1 VTRAGSKRGWGILAL
16 GLGIACGALTDPA
29 AAARTREFRL
39 GSLEAILKGTAEG
52 VSVTADGALEPA
64 PASTRV
70 FSGSVTY
77 VWALVPDGHDG
88 VYAATGSD
96 GKVFHIRGNQ
106 SAEEAASTF
115 EYELFALAGT
125 PDGALYF
132 GGAPNGTLT
141 RRSADGKAETL
152 VDFPEGLIWDLI
164 ASPGGEI
171 YTSSGENGEVYR
183 VERDGRTQLV
193 AGIPDA
199 HVVSLAWWQNRIVCG
214 TDARGL
220 LVAIDP
226 ASGEKEVLYDT
237 TQEEVVAILPLGERL
252 LFAANGEQA
261 SANEAKESDALS
273 LPVIEVKADGQPA
286 ASTLYERDAG
296 GLVRPVWFSR
306 EKQILSLCSA
316 PDGRVLVGTGSEG
329 ALYALDASWDATRL
343 ADFEEADI
351 LCLAQEGQRVFVGTG
366 TGGAVYFVD
375 FDRSREG
382 VYTSRAFDARMT
394 ARWGMPFWKMGGDG
408 QLVFAT
414 RSGQTEEPDETWS
427 PWQPLQDGRVPSPP
441 ARFLQWR
448 ATLSSGPQG
457 GLRVETVTVPYRGP
471 NRAPEIAGVIVSPK
485 APEMAATDGGG
496 GPVRQEL
503 PGGVK
508 VDYSFD
514 DAGGSAARETP
525 RGLWTRSLRSAV
537 WQAKDPDD
545 DGLRYDLYLRF
556 GGEEAFYLVKKDLT
570 DAAWTWESS
579 AWPDGWYQLKVVA
592 RDDADNIAGEGREAS
607 RLSALFQ
614 IDNTPPRLLDVRV
627 AGQESELVLSGNA
640 EDDASRIGGLEFS
653 LDGESWRPGLPSDGI
668 CDGLQESFA
677 IPLPSRTDG
686 RRPTVVGVRIWDEVG
701 NPASAR
707 LRVTAR

>member
-1 VTRAGSKRGWGILAL
+1 L
-16 GLGIACGALTDPA
+16 GLACGALAGPA
-29 AAARTREFRL
+29 DAARTREFRL
-39 GSLEAILKGTAEG
+39 GSLEAILEGTAEG
-52 VSVTADGALEPA
+52 VSVTADGALSPA

-77 VWALVPDGHDG
+77 VWALFPDGHDG

-96 GKVFHIRGNQ
+96 GKVFHIRANQ
-106 SAEEAASTF
+106 TAEEAASTF
-115 EYELFALAGT
+115 EYELFALTGT

-132 GGAPNGTLT
+132 GGAPNGTVT
-141 RRSADGKAETL
+141 RRSSDGKTETL
-152 VDFPEGLIWDLI
+152 VDFPEGLIWDLV

-171 YTSSGENGEVYR
+171 YTSSGENGEIYR
-183 VERDGRTQLV
+183 IGRDGQTEMV

-220 LVAIDP
+220 LVAVDP

-237 TQEEVVAILPLGERL
+237 TQEEVVAILPLGDRL

-261 SANEAKESDALS
+261 SASDAKERDALS

-286 ASTLYERDAG
+286 AATLYERDPS
-296 GLVRPVWFSR
+296 GLVRPVWSSP
-306 EKQILSLCSA
+306 EKQILSLGSA

-329 ALYALDASWDATRL
+329 VLYALDASWDATRL
-343 ADFEEADI
+343 ADFEEAD
-351 LCLAQEGQRVFVGTG
+351 LLSLARAGQRVFVGTG

-382 VYTSRAFDARMT
+382 VYTSRAFDARST
-394 ARWGMPFWKMGGDG
+394 ARWGAPFWKMGGDG

-427 PWQPLQDGRVPSPP
+427 PWQLLEGGRVPSPP

-471 NRAPEIAGVIVSPK
+471 NRAPEIAGIIVSPK
-485 APEMAATDGGG
+485 APETGAGESAGGT
-496 GPVRQEL
+496 VRQEL

-508 VDYSFD
+508 VEYSFD
-514 DAGGSAARETP
+514 DSGGSAARETP

-545 DGLRYDLYLRF
+545 DDLRYDLHLRF
-556 GGEEAFYLVKKDLT
+556 VGEETFYVVKKDLT
-570 DAAWTWESS
+570 DPAWTWESS

-592 RDDADNIAGEGREAS
+592 HDDAENIAGEGLEAS
-607 RLSALFQ
+607 RLSAPFQ
-614 IDNTPPRLLDVRV
+614 IDNAPPRLLDVRV
-627 AGQESELVLSGNA
+627 AGQESDLLLSGSA
-640 EDDASRIGGLEFS
+640 EDDASRIAGIEFS
-653 LDGESWRPGLPSDGI
+653 LDGEGWRPGLPTDGI
-668 CDGLQESFA
+668 FDGLQESFA
-677 IPLPSRTDG
+677 IPLPPRTDG
-686 RRPTVVGVRIWDEVG
+686 RRPTVVGVRVWDEVG

>member
-1 VTRAGSKRGWGILAL
+1 VTRGWGVLAL
-16 GLGIACGALTDPA
+16 GCGIVWGALPGPVGA
-29 AAARTREFRL
+29 AATREFRL
-39 GSLEAILKGTAEG
+39 GSLEAILEGTAEG
-52 VSVTADGALEPA
+52 VSVTAEGVLEPA
-64 PASTRV
+64 PAATRV
-70 FSGSVTY
+70 FFGSVTY
-77 VWALVPDGHDG
+77 VWALLPDGHDG

-96 GKVFHIRGNQ
+96 GKVFHVRANQ
-106 SAEEAASTF
+106 TAEEAATTF

-132 GGAPNGTLT
+132 GGAPNGTVT
-141 RRSADGKAETL
+141 RRSADGRTQTL
-152 VDFPEGLIWDLI
+152 VDFPEGLIWDLL
-164 ASPGGEI
+164 ATPAEEV
-171 YTSSGENGEVYR
+171 YASSGENGEVYR
-183 VERDGRTQLV
+183 IGRDGQTELV

-199 HVVSLAWWQNRIVCG
+199 HVVSLAWWQERIVCG

-261 SANEAKESDALS
+261 SPSDAKERDALS

-296 GLVRPVWFSR
+296 GLVRPVWLSS
-306 EKQILSLCSA
+306 EKQILSLASA

-329 ALYALDASWDATRL
+329 VLYALDASWNATRL
-343 ADFEEADI
+343 LDFEEAD
-351 LCLAQEGQRVFVGTG
+351 LLSLARAGQRVFVGTG

-382 VYTSRAFDARMT
+382 TYTSRACDARQT
-394 ARWGMPFWKMGGDG
+394 ARWGMPSRKMGGDG

-427 PWQPLQDGRVPSPP
+427 PWQLLADGRVVSPP

-448 ATLSSGPQG
+448 ATMSGSAQG
-457 GLRVETVTVPYRGP
+457 GLRVEAVTVPYRGP
-471 NRAPEIAGVIVSPK
+471 NRAPEVAGIIVTPK
-485 APEMAATDGGG
+485 APDVTPSDGGG
-496 GPVRQEL
+496 GSVRQEL

-514 DAGGSAARETP
+514 SGEGSSARQSP

-545 DGLRYDLYLRF
+545 DDLRYDLHLRF
-556 GGEEAFYLVKKDLT
+556 VGEETFYRVKKDLT
-570 DAAWTWESS
+570 EPAWTWESS

-592 RDDADNIAGEGREAS
+592 RDDAANVAGEGREGS
-607 RLSALFQ
+607 RLSAPFQ

-627 AGQESELVLSGNA
+627 AGQESDLVLSGSA
-640 EDDASRIGGLEFS
+640 EDDASRIAGIEFS
-653 LDGESWRPGLPSDGI
+653 LDGEGWRPGLPADGI
-668 CDGLQESFA
+668 LDGLQESFA
-677 IPLPSRTDG
+677 IPLPARADG
-686 RRPTVVGVRIWDEVG
+686 GRPTVVGVRVWDEVG